1 MGDGIMARAYIDG
14 EFVELTAE
22 QIAELQAIQAQ
33 DTGLHTE
40 ADAQPDTDRIQ
51 QLAAG
56 LSTAKTIAE
65 IRSAAKQILDETNGG
80 DTDE

>member
-1 MGDGIMARAYIDG
+1 MARAYIDG

-56 LSTAKTIAE
+56 LSTATTIAQ
-65 IRSAAKQILDETNGG
+65 IRSVAKQILDETGGG

>member
-1 MGDGIMARAYIDG
+1 MAKAYIDG

-22 QIAELQAIQAQ
+22 QIAEMQAS
-33 DTGLHTE
+33 
-40 ADAQPDTDRIQ
+40 DAQFTTETNSDIDRVQ

-65 IRSAAKQILDETNGG
+65 IRTAAKQILDETGGG
-80 DTDE
+80 DTE

>member
-1 MGDGIMARAYIDG
+1 MARAYIDG

-22 QIAELQAIQAQ
+22 QIAEMQAS
-33 DTGLHTE
+33 DTQFTTE
-40 ADAQPDTDRIQ
+40 TNSDIDRVQ

-65 IRSAAKQILDETNGG
+65 IRTAAKQILDETGG
-80 DTDE
+80 GESNE

>member
-1 MGDGIMARAYIDG
+1 MIKVNTEHGT
-14 EFVELTAE
+14 VELTEEEYE
-22 QIAELQAIQAQ
+22 QQFGALPQ
-33 DTGLHTE
+33 E

-65 IRSAAKQILDETNGG
+65 IRDVAKQILIETEENGL
-80 DTDE
+80 